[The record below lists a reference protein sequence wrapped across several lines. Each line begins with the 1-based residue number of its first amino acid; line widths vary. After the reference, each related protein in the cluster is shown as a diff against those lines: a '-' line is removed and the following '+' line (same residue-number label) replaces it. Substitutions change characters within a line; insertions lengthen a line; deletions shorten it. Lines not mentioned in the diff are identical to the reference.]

1 MNETFGMRL
10 RMQRERQQIDLIAIS
25 ARTKINHT
33 LLERLERDDVEH
45 WPVGIFRR
53 AYVRDYAV
61 AIGLDPD
68 AVLREFIEL
77 YGDPK
82 PADPFSVAEAEESA
96 GRSGTRLGK
105 MVRSAMAGFMPRP
118 SRSEPARMTLALE
131 SADDR
136 ESWDHQ
142 QSFQPARVASNH
154 DHFSSTDV
162 FQPPVAAPVDVER
175 ADAPAEHAASH
186 PIEEPAGRR
195 EPDLRA
201 AAVLC
206 TRFAQVREWNDVE
219 AVLGDAAR
227 ALGAVGLVVW
237 SHTGRGDALVA
248 VLAHGYPPAMIA
260 RMPVVPRT
268 ADNAIAAAFRTTQ
281 RSVVPSEAGRAGAL
295 VLPLLAAAGCA
306 GVLALELAD
315 GAEQSDV
322 ITAFAQIVASQ
333 VAPLIGAASVA
344 QLSAAEAVSA

>member
-10 RMQRERQQIDLIAIS
+10 RLQRERQQIDLVAIS
-25 ARTKINHT
+25 ASTKISHT

-53 AYVRDYAV
+53 AYVRAYAA
-61 AIGLDPD
+61 AIGLDPE
-68 AVLREFIEL
+68 AVLREFIER

-82 PADPFSVAEAEESA
+82 PADPFSVAEAEEAA

-105 MVRSAMAGFMPRP
+105 MVRSALAAMPGFMPRP
-118 SRSEPARMTLALE
+118 SRPEMSGMNLALE

-136 ESWDHQ
+136 ESWDHE
-142 QSFQPARVASNH
+142 QSFDVARVASNR
-154 DHFSSTDV
+154 DHVSSPEV
-162 FQPPVAAPVDVER
+162 FQPPVAAP
-175 ADAPAEHAASH
+175 ADDEPAGGPTDNAPSHAT
-186 PIEEPAGRR
+186 EEPAGQR
-195 EPDLRA
+195 EPDLPA
-201 AAVLC
+201 AAALC

-219 AVLGDAAR
+219 AALGDAAR
-227 ALGAVGLVVW
+227 ALGAIGLVVW

-268 ADNAIAAAFRTTQ
+268 ADIAIAAAFRTAQ
-281 RSVVPSEAGRAGAL
+281 RSVVPSEAGRPGAL
-295 VLPLLAAAGCA
+295 VVPLLAASGCA
-306 GVLALELAD
+306 GVLALELAN
-315 GAEQSDV
+315 GAEQSEL

-333 VAPLIGAASVA
+333 LAPLIGATC
-344 QLSAAEAVSA
+344 AAEAVSA